1 MTPFYFSFL
10 SPFFSFLFGFALR
23 FAAFCERQSSAET
36 EPPADV
42 SGAAPE
48 LAPRRRLLEE
58 ADAGADDV
66 ERRRLAEEVA
76 DAVERL
82 SAEKAAAGRRID
94 ELTDRLAELERLQV
108 DRPFHHRAFRF
119 FDVILH

>member
-1 MTPFYFSFL
+1 MNDS
-10 SPFFSFLFGFALR
+10 R
-23 FAAFCERQSSAET
+23 
-36 EPPADV
+36 
-42 SGAAPE
+42 
-48 LAPRRRLLEE
+48 PRKRSRRLLEE

-66 ERRRLAEEVA
+66 ERRRLAEELA